1 MERTLGI
8 LKPDCLQRKIMG
20 KVINRLEEEGF
31 TFINGMIKHLTRKEA
46 EGFYAVHKD
55 RPFFDDLIEFMTSG
69 PVFIMLLECE
79 NAIAKLREVIG
90 ATDPAQAAQG
100 TIRREWAESKQNNLI
115 HASDSTENAS
125 FEIKYFFSDEGVYVS
140 K

>member
-8 LKPDCLQRKIMG
+8 LKPDCLLRKFMG

-31 TFINGMIKHLTRKEA
+31 TIANGMIKRLTRKEA
-46 EGFYAVHKD
+46 EGFYYVHKD
-55 RPFFDDLIEFMTSG
+55 RAFFDDLVEFMTSG
-69 PVFIMLLECE
+69 PVFIMLLERE

-90 ATDPAQAAQG
+90 DTDPAQAASG

-115 HASDSTENAS
+115 HASDSPENAS
-125 FEIKYFFSDEGVYVS
+125 FEIKYFFSDEGV
-140 K
+140 